1 MKTLGKIIKYLLFGF
16 FAVRSV
22 QIGIVEGWDWG
33 LISFLLMVFLYLT
46 VYRVVWGPRDF
57 SYGYKNGYRN
67 ENPHFGWHGT
77 GAYEPGEV
85 FEKDIKI
92 KN

>member
-1 MKTLGKIIKYLLFGF
+1 
-16 FAVRSV
+16 
-22 QIGIVEGWDWG
+22 
-33 LISFLLMVFLYLT
+33 MVFLYLT
-46 VYRVVWGPRDF
+46 IYRVVWGPRDF

-92 KN
+92 KD